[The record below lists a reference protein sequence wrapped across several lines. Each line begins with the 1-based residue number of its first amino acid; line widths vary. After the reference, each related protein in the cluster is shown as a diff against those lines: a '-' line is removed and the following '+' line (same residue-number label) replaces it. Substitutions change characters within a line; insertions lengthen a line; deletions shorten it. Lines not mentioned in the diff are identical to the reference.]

1 MNEEVQQDYEIKFE
15 SGSGLKRDK
24 GSLLNKND
32 SNFTIDSQ
40 QLIHRDDSINI
51 KNNSEMFGN
60 NDENDGFDNK
70 NEFEVQNSSKND
82 DNMQF

>member
-60 NDENDGFDNK
+60 DEIDQFDNK
-70 NEFEVQNSSKND
+70 NEFEVHSSKND